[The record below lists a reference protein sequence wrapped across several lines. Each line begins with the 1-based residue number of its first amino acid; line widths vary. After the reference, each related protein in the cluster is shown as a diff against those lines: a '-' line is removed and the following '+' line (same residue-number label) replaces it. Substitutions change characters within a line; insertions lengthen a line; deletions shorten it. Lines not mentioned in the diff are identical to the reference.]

1 MNNFCVTR
9 HCLSIMEYYT
19 NRNFGPIKE
28 PDVENGHKYN
38 SFTKQELV
46 PNGQRKTGSSKEPTQ
61 ATGTGENSALV
72 GITSLSL
79 YTNLNPEEAT
89 EAGTGD
95 IVVTPCSQ
103 INYLDEENELI
114 VCQSTRSTCT
124 RRLSKTS
131 LSEISSDIPNSKCIE
146 ADLIAP
152 QVTAILPN
160 SDASDELVACTNMH
174 KALTMHTHI

>member
-1 MNNFCVTR
+1 
-9 HCLSIMEYYT
+9 MEYT
-19 NRNFGPIKE
+19 NRNFGSIKE
-28 PDVENGHKYN
+28 PDIEIGHKYDP
-38 SFTKQELV
+38 FTEQEAV
-46 PNGQRKTGSSKEPTQ
+46 RNGQWKTGSSKEPTQ
-61 ATGTGENSALV
+61 ATGTGKNSALV
-72 GITSLSL
+72 GISSLSF
-79 YTNLNPEEAT
+79 YTNWNPEQAT

-124 RRLSKTS
+124 RRSSKTS
-131 LSEISSDIPNSKCIE
+131 LSEISSDIPNTKCIE

-152 QVTAILPN
+152 QVTAILPDP
-160 SDASDELVACTNMH
+160 DASDELVACTNMH